1 MKKIVAVSMVAVLAT
16 TVFLSGCNTSEKN
29 ESFSD
34 TPDSTTSSLSSDV
47 KNDTIPQT
55 TVESTNAVSSSSE
68 SSAGSKVSGTKY
80 KHLVDYYN
88 SDEMKSVINSADD
101 AYNNDIYT
109 LRITCEGNSIVYNFR
124 MVQTYDGDAKDEM
137 KSYLE
142 KAMDSMNT
150 SFKSVVD
157 SINEVVEDDCTVIVR
172 YKNGD
177 GEVLSEKEFK

>member
-16 TVFLSGCNTSEKN
+16 TVFLSGCNTSKKN
-29 ESFSD
+29 ESSSD

-47 KNDTIPQT
+47 K
-55 TVESTNAVSSSSE
+55 SE
-68 SSAGSKVSGTKY
+68 TKY

>member
-1 MKKIVAVSMVAVLAT
+1 MKKIATVSMIAVLAT
-16 TVFLSGCNTSEKN
+16 TVFLSGCNTSEKH
-29 ESFSD
+29 ESSSD
-34 TPDSTTSSLSSDV
+34 SSDRTISSASSDV

-55 TVESTNAVSSSSE
+55 TVSNSSE
-68 SSAGSKVSGTKY
+68 ISAGSKVSETKY

>member
-16 TVFLSGCNTSEKN
+16 TVFLSGCNTSKKN
-29 ESFSD
+29 ESSSD

-47 KNDTIPQT
+47 KSDTIPQT

-68 SSAGSKVSGTKY
+68 SSAGSKVSETKY

-124 MVQTYDGDAKDEM
+124 MVQTYTRYCQGTKLNTQDTL
-137 KSYLE
+137 KSISKEIGFFYFDLKSE
-142 KAMDSMNT
+142 LSRQRLK
-150 SFKSVVD
+150 FKS
-157 SINEVVEDDCTVIVR
+157 
-172 YKNGD
+172 KD
-177 GEVLSEKEFK
+177 GN

>member
-1 MKKIVAVSMVAVLAT
+1 M
-16 TVFLSGCNTSEKN
+16 N
-29 ESFSD
+29 
-34 TPDSTTSSLSSDV
+34 
-47 KNDTIPQT
+47 
-55 TVESTNAVSSSSE
+55 
-68 SSAGSKVSGTKY
+68 
-80 KHLVDYYN
+80 
-88 SDEMKSVINSADD
+88 
-101 AYNNDIYT
+101 IYT

-124 MVQTYDGDAKDEM
+124 MVQAYDGDAKDEM

-150 SFKSVVD
+150 SLKSVVD

>member
-29 ESFSD
+29 ESSSD

-47 KNDTIPQT
+47 KSDTIPQT
-55 TVESTNAVSSSSE
+55 TVSSSSE
-68 SSAGSKVSGTKY
+68 ISADSKISGTKY

-101 AYNNDIYT
+101 AYNNEIYT
-109 LRITCEGNSIVYNFR
+109 LRIMCEGNSIVYNFR
-124 MVQTYDGDAKDEM
+124 MAKTYDGDAKDEM

-142 KAMDSMNT
+142 QSME
-150 SFKSVVD
+150 SMESSLKSVAN
-157 SINEVVEDDCTVIVR
+157 SINRVVEDDCSVIVR

-177 GEVLSEKEFK
+177 GEILAEKEFH

>member
-1 MKKIVAVSMVAVLAT
+1 MKKIVAISMIVAIAIAVY
-16 TVFLSGCNTSEKN
+16 LSGCNTNEKH

-34 TPDSTTSSLSSDV
+34 ASNRVTSSVSSDV

-55 TVESTNAVSSSSE
+55 AVESTNAVSSSSE

-124 MVQTYDGDAKDEM
+124 MVQTYDGDAKDEI

-150 SFKSVVD
+150 SLKSVVD

>member
-1 MKKIVAVSMVAVLAT
+1 MKKIVTVSMIAVLAT
-16 TVFLSGCNTSEKN
+16 TVFLSGCNTSEKH
-29 ESFSD
+29 ESSSD
-34 TPDSTTSSLSSDV
+34 SSDRTTSSVSSDV

-55 TVESTNAVSSSSE
+55 TVSSSSE
-68 SSAGSKVSGTKY
+68 ISADSKISGTKY

-109 LRITCEGNSIVYNFR
+109 LRIMCEGNSIVYNFR
-124 MVQTYDGDAKDEM
+124 MAKTYDGDAKDEM

-142 KAMDSMNT
+142 QFMESME
-150 SFKSVVD
+150 SSLKSVAN
-157 SINEVVEDDCTVIVR
+157 SINRVVEDDCSVIVR

-177 GEVLSEKEFK
+177 GEILAEKEFH